1 MQDMNHLLPK
11 NMRQMGE
18 KEDRIK
24 IYLEDYVASY
34 FGRLELSTEPW
45 RVGVLLGMHQ
55 EREGV
60 PCLFISGA
68 IETRSADF
76 ASGRLKFTEDTW
88 RDVFRNMEKYFPGI
102 GVCGWFVYE
111 KSGGLVDKLSLKK
124 TYEEAFAQGDKVLLL
139 HDDEDDEAFYMLW
152 EGKMDRMKGYYIFYE
167 RNEGMQ
173 AYMAGNRR
181 GEAVEENG
189 SEHLIE
195 QFRAKMEEKKTLTE
209 GSRREIAA
217 KTSWRHVKIAG
228 ACVAALVLGV
238 AMINYRGKL
247 QELEAMVGGFLTKE
261 ETTTEDSV
269 VVNIHQTPTVAAQD
283 ETGLG
288 GNAGTG
294 ETTPAETEP
303 ETEAQTEPTPE
314 ETTPGLT
321 EPQTQV
327 VQPEETEPQTAE
339 ASAKTY
345 LVQEGES
352 LSVICRKLYGN
363 VQRVQELC
371 ELNGIQDP
379 DLILTGQILRLP

>member
-34 FGRLELSTEPW
+34 FGQLELSTEPW

-76 ASGRLKFTEDTW
+76 AGGRLKFTEDTW
-88 RDVFRNMEKYFPGI
+88 RDVFRNMEKYFPGV

-152 EGKMDRMKGYYIFYE
+152 EGKMDRMKGYYIYYE
-167 RNEGMQ
+167 RNEEMQ

-181 GEAVEENG
+181 GEAIEENG

-195 QFRAKMEEKKTLTE
+195 QFRAKMEEKKNLKE

-217 KTSWRHVKIAG
+217 GTGWKQVKIAG
-228 ACVAALVLGV
+228 ACVAVLVLGV
-238 AMINYRGKL
+238 AMMNYYGKL
-247 QELEAMVGGFLTKE
+247 QDLEAMVGGFLARE
-261 ETTTEDSV
+261 ETATEDSM
-269 VVNIHQTPTVAAQD
+269 VVNIHAAPTVATQG
-283 ETGLG
+283 ETGLDV
-288 GNAGTG
+288 NLETG
-294 ETTPAETEP
+294 ETTLAETEPVTEAQAETTPEGTTPAETEP
-303 ETEAQTEPTPE
+303 QTQE
-314 ETTPGLT
+314 ETTK
-321 EPQTQV
+321 PQA
-327 VQPEETEPQTAE
+327 EE

-352 LSVICRKLYGN
+352 LSVICRRLYGN

-379 DLILTGQILRLP
+379 DLILTGQVLRLP

>member
-34 FGRLELSTEPW
+34 FGQLELSTEPW

-76 ASGRLKFTEDTW
+76 AGGRLKFTEDTW
-88 RDVFRNMEKYFPGI
+88 RDVFRNMEKYFPGV

-152 EGKMDRMKGYYIFYE
+152 EGKMDRMKGYYIYYE
-167 RNEGMQ
+167 RNEEMQ
-173 AYMAGNRR
+173 AYMTGNRR
-181 GEAVEENG
+181 GEAIEENG

-195 QFRAKMEEKKTLTE
+195 QFRAKMEEKKNLKE

-217 KTSWRHVKIAG
+217 GTGWKQVKIAG
-228 ACVAALVLGV
+228 ACVAVLVLGV
-238 AMINYRGKL
+238 AMMNYYGKL
-247 QELEAMVGGFLTKE
+247 QDLEAMVGGFLARE
-261 ETTTEDSV
+261 ETATEDSM
-269 VVNIHQTPTVAAQD
+269 VVNIHAAPTVATQG
-283 ETGLG
+283 ETGLDV
-288 GNAGTG
+288 NLETG
-294 ETTPAETEP
+294 ETTLAETEP
-303 ETEAQTEPTPE
+303 VTEAQA
-314 ETTPGLT
+314 ETTPEGTTPAVT
-321 EPQTQV
+321 EPQTQ
-327 VQPEETEPQTAE
+327 EETAEPQTEE

-352 LSVICRKLYGN
+352 LSVICRRLYGN

-379 DLILTGQILRLP
+379 DLILTGQVLRLP

>member
-1 MQDMNHLLPK
+1 
-11 NMRQMGE
+11 MGE

-34 FGRLELSTEPW
+34 FGQLELSTEPW

-76 ASGRLKFTEDTW
+76 AGGRLKFTEDTW
-88 RDVFRNMEKYFPGI
+88 RDVFRNMEKYFPGV

-152 EGKMDRMKGYYIFYE
+152 EGKMDRMKGYYIYYE
-167 RNEGMQ
+167 RNEEMQ

-181 GEAVEENG
+181 GEAIEENG

-195 QFRAKMEEKKTLTE
+195 QFRAKMEAKKNLKE

-217 KTSWRHVKIAG
+217 GTGWKQVKIAG
-228 ACVAALVLGV
+228 ACVAVLVLGV
-238 AMINYRGKL
+238 AMMNYYGKL
-247 QELEAMVGGFLTKE
+247 QDLEAMVGGFLARE
-261 ETTTEDSV
+261 ETTTEDSM
-269 VVNIHQTPTVAAQD
+269 VVNIHAAPTVATQG
-283 ETGLG
+283 ETGLDV
-288 GNAGTG
+288 NLETG
-294 ETTPAETEP
+294 ETTLAETEP
-303 ETEAQTEPTPE
+303 VTEAQA
-314 ETTPGLT
+314 ETTPEGTTPAVT
-321 EPQTQV
+321 EPQTQ
-327 VQPEETEPQTAE
+327 EETAEPQTEE

-352 LSVICRKLYGN
+352 LSVICRRLYGN

-379 DLILTGQILRLP
+379 DLILTGQVLRLP